1 MANTENKTHSGD
13 LPVLQPLLPTQ
24 FVNEKHLLD
33 LEHEVFLSLCS
44 EPATHAMIESTL
56 KKGKK

>member
-24 FVNEKHLLD
+24 FVNEKHA
-33 LEHEVFLSLCS
+33 VVKSS
-44 EPATHAMIESTL
+44 KNNMTYKHA
-56 KKGKK
+56 